1 MVAFHFL
8 YAAASNGN
16 YSMSNIVPIHT
27 TTPLRPTDLNASQ
40 LSLVKR
46 TIAKDCNAEE
56 FDMFIE
62 VAKRVGLDPFRK
74 QIYCIIYNKDK
85 PAKRQMVLVTGIDGF
100 RSVAARNENYRPDDN
115 EPEIVMA
122 ADLKDDASNPMGIEK
137 AVVSVYKQDNTGAW
151 HRIRATA
158 YWDEFAP
165 LDEGYDEE
173 DRGETWPDGNKK
185 VTRVPNGKLML
196 DPKNAFWRK
205 MPRLMLAKCAEA
217 QALRKGW
224 PEDLSGIYAPE
235 ELAQSDMIELSA
247 TEIVEE
253 ERANQRLIQTKTAG
267 TILFSWNPVDP
278 LEAVPLGKLADRII
292 EFVSQSESA
301 TEIETWRERNR
312 VGLNEFW
319 ARAKPDALG
328 AKKAIEA
335 RIDELSKPVEEE
347 NDDAATINL
356 IEGS

>member
-1 MVAFHFL
+1 
-8 YAAASNGN
+8 
-16 YSMSNIVPIHT
+16 MSNNVVPIRT
-27 TTPLRPTDLNASQ
+27 TAPLRPVDLNSNQ
-40 LSLVKR
+40 LDLVRR
-46 TIAKDCNAEE
+46 TIAKDCNAQE

-62 VAKRVGLDPFRK
+62 VCRRVGLDPFRK
-74 QIYCIIYNKDK
+74 QIYCNIYNKDN
-85 PAKRQMVLVTGIDGF
+85 PDKRQMVLITGIDGF
-100 RSVAARNENYRPDDN
+100 RAVANRNGNYRPDED
-115 EPEIVMA
+115 EAEIVT
-122 ADLKDDASNPMGIEK
+122 DPELIDEASNPLGIER
-137 AVVSVYKQDNTGAW
+137 AVVSVYKQDNKGDW

-158 YWDEFAP
+158 RWTEFAP
-165 LDEGYDEE
+165 IDEE
-173 DRGETWPDGNKK
+173 VEWVDTGEVWADSGKPKK
-185 VTRVPNGKLML
+185 ERRPTGVYRL
-196 DPKNAFWRK
+196 DPKNPNSFWRR
-205 MPRLMLAKCAEA
+205 MPHLMLAKCAEA
-217 QALRKGW
+217 QALRRGW
-224 PEDLSGIYAPE
+224 PEDLAAIYTPE
-235 ELAQSDMIELSA
+235 EMHHADIVELSA
-247 TEIVEE
+247 SETLEE
-253 ERANQRLIQTKTAG
+253 ASKKQRLIQTKTAG

-278 LEAVPLGKLADRII
+278 LDAVPLGKLADRII